1 MKYRS
6 VRGTHDIIGS
16 EIYKFDKI
24 IIEISKLGQIFNFQK
39 IETPIFEFTELFS
52 KPLGEQSDVVLK
64 EMYTF
69 FDRNND
75 SLTLR
80 PEYTTPMIRAA
91 ISNDL
96 LNKLPCKLFGIG
108 PMFRRERPQ
117 KGRYR
122 QFNQIN
128 FENFGTNDIFAE
140 IELINIANIFLK
152 KILPN
157 QDTELYI
164 NSLGDRNTLK
174 KYKEKLTDFFE
185 KYKNDLSIESKE
197 KILKNPIRILDS
209 KDNNDKDIISKAP
222 LIIDFLS
229 KDSLNKFEKIKNF
242 LDKYKI
248 NFKEDFSLV
257 RGLDYY
263 CDTVFE
269 FKCRALGT
277 QDTIIGGGRYD
288 GLIKILGGKD
298 IPGVGWAGGI
308 ERIMILMSDPLH
320 KNEKIHFAIINENF
334 KLHAL
339 EAYKLL
345 SDHGI
350 EVYWNYKFNLKKS
363 LSQSNE
369 SKASY
374 IIIVGEDEYNAKKY
388 TLKNLKTSTQKSLS
402 LVELIEHIKNG

>member
-1 MKYRS
+1 M
-6 VRGTHDIIGS
+6 
-16 EIYKFDKI
+16 
-24 IIEISKLGQIFNFQK
+24 
-39 IETPIFEFTELFS
+39 
-52 KPLGEQSDVVLK
+52 
-64 EMYTF
+64 
-69 FDRNND
+69 
-75 SLTLR
+75 
-80 PEYTTPMIRAA
+80 
-91 ISNDL
+91 
-96 LNKLPCKLFGIG
+96 
-108 PMFRRERPQ
+108 
-117 KGRYR
+117 
-122 QFNQIN
+122 
-128 FENFGTNDIFAE
+128 
-140 IELINIANIFLK
+140 
-152 KILPN
+152 
-157 QDTELYI
+157 
-164 NSLGDRNTLK
+164 
-174 KYKEKLTDFFE
+174 
-185 KYKNDLSIESKE
+185 
-197 KILKNPIRILDS
+197 
-209 KDNNDKDIISKAP
+209 
-222 LIIDFLS
+222 
-229 KDSLNKFEKIKNF
+229 
-242 LDKYKI
+242 
-248 NFKEDFSLV
+248 V